1 MNIDSKY
8 KDNSKAIV
16 HRYEHERLNGI
27 FKRLISNMVVLRHP
41 IIVNFAAWYSSDTS
55 SSSSLLSSPSMCSC
69 DASLPSLRIAS
80 C

>member
-16 HRYEHERLNGI
+16 HHNEDERLTVI
-27 FKRLISNMVVLRHP
+27 FKRLISIMVLLRQLT
-41 IIVNFAAWYSSDTS
+41 ILNFAAWYCSDTS
-55 SSSSLLSSPSMCSC
+55 SSSTSLSSSSMCSC